1 MGGGEPVKR
10 CRHTSGILDALLD
23 PVAILSAG
31 QHRHLLTCEVCG
43 EAARRALA
51 LEDALARELPALRAE
66 PLPRTV
72 LATPPHERRSRL
84 PSFLAPTRGIV
95 LGVATVALAAV
106 VTVGAFE
113 VLDLSLPAGP
123 ATDVGS
129 SPVAEATEGLLTGP
143 GGAPPIADGA
153 HAAARV
159 LATDPLFA
167 GLTVYPVAADGASP
181 IQSTYEAAGDE
192 FAVTMRVGWGDCG
205 PDDCTLRH
213 SWRYRVDAAG
223 TVQLVEQ
230 AGDPL
235 DAGDGY
241 QASLVEAGD
250 GELVGRTC
258 ASWENAPDCPGVWL
272 AAAEVVVREPSGVE
286 VSRAASA
293 PFSGR
298 FSLTAAAGVY
308 VVEPL
313 AVDGFEPPSPIA
325 ASLIGGSATEI
336 SVAYASPEPPAP
348 GPRAEVVT
356 DDLVVRSLPFV
367 GADSQIFG
375 ELGPGTAVHVTDGP
389 AVGSGYEW
397 YRVEPAGETDFEP
410 GWVAAASKETPAET
424 WLQLPETPFL
434 PGAECQPVRPATLP
448 GGGPAGDVSLQWRE
462 ATWFARWGTDA
473 DAVQQ
478 SVGSYGLPDV
488 EQATFVPAQVRGE
501 PARVVPAD
509 GGRLTVSWRAGDCRY
524 TIWVGP
530 GLTVEEVVEYAER
543 Y

>member
-1 MGGGEPVKR
+1 MTG

-23 PVAILSAG
+23 PVAVLSAG

-72 LATPPHERRSRL
+72 LATPPYERRSRL
-84 PSFLAPTRGIV
+84 TTFLAPARGLV

-113 VLDLSLPAGP
+113 ALDLSLRTGP
-123 ATDVGS
+123 AADNLG
-129 SPVAEATEGLLTGP
+129 SPVAEATEGLLSGP
-143 GGAPPIADGA
+143 GGAPPISDGA

-159 LATDPLFA
+159 LATDPLFG
-167 GLTVYPVAADGASP
+167 GLTVHPASADGASP
-181 IQSTYEAAGDE
+181 TESTYETAGDE
-192 FAVTMRVGWGDCG
+192 FAVTIRVGWDDCG
-205 PDDCTLRH
+205 PDDCTHRH
-213 SWRYRVDAAG
+213 SWSYRVDAAG

-235 DAGDGY
+235 DAGEGY
-241 QASLVEAGD
+241 HAQTVEGGD
-250 GELVGRTC
+250 AELIGRTC
-258 ASWENAPDCPGVWL
+258 AGEAGRACPGPWV
-272 AAAEVVVREPSGVE
+272 AAAEVVVREPGGAE

-298 FSLTAAAGVY
+298 FSLTAPAGVY
-308 VVEPL
+308 VVEPQPL
-313 AVDGFEPPSPIA
+313 DGFEPPGAIT

-336 SVAYASPEPPAP
+336 GVAYASPEPPAP

-367 GADSQIFG
+367 GGDSQIFG
-375 ELGPGTAVHVTDGP
+375 ELSPGTEVHVTDGP
-389 AVGSGYEW
+389 VVGSGYEW
-397 YRVEPAGETDFEP
+397 YRIEPAGDTQFEP
-410 GWVAAASKETPAET
+410 GWVAAASKETPPEV
-424 WLQLPETPFL
+424 WLQLPETLLL
-434 PGAECQPVRPATLP
+434 PGSECQPVRPARLP
-448 GGGPAGDVSLQWRE
+448 GGGPAGDVSLEWRE
-462 ATWFARWGTDA
+462 STWFARWGTDA
-473 DAVQQ
+473 DSVQQ

-488 EQATFVPAQVRGE
+488 EQAAFVPAQVRGE

-509 GGRLTVSWRAGDCRY
+509 GDRLTLSWRDGDCRY

-530 GLTVEEVVEYAER
+530 GLTVEEVVEYAAR